1 MFRTKKSIVDGL
13 PIIGEFDCF
22 LDEQLET
29 IADGN
34 IDIGPVLV
42 QNLGLEI
49 NPFPKKE
56 GIRLA
61 SVYKQDDLTIEDEE
75 KPNSFKLFE
84 ISFSGSVGVI
94 ASSEN
99 EVSFSLVVFSIIFST
114 SWFFNNSS

>member
-1 MFRTKKSIVDGL
+1 MFVVEYVEQTFDDL
-13 PIIGEFDCF
+13 PIIGKFDCF
-22 LDEQLET
+22 LDEQVEAIT
-29 IADGN
+29 DGK

-75 KPNSFKLFE
+75 KPNSFKL
-84 ISFSGSVGVI
+84 
-94 ASSEN
+94 
-99 EVSFSLVVFSIIFST
+99 LLKDYK
-114 SWFFNNSS
+114 FN